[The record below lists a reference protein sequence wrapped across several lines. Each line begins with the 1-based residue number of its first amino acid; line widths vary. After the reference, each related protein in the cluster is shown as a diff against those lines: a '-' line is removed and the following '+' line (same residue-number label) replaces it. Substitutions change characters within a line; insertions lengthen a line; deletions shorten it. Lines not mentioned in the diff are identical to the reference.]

1 MRWELTN
8 TVAGRAMKLAQTA
21 KGVQSSDLKDKV
33 ASDVGKVL
41 RKLVNQGYMTCIDE
55 SRRPYVYTATKE
67 QADKWVADHTKQPKA
82 MTIKPPKQRV
92 QPVLSQPK
100 PRPASKP
107 KDERKTVYPVDADG
121 NPLWKHTICPGFTG
135 DPHKTNTHTGAY

>member
-8 TVAGRAMKLAQTA
+8 TVAGRSMKLAQTA
-21 KGVQSSDLKDKV
+21 KGVQSSDLKGKA

-55 SRRPYVYTATKE
+55 SRRPYVYTATKA

-100 PRPASKP
+100 PRPISKP
-107 KDERKTVYPVDADG
+107 KEAIEPYYPVDADG
-121 NPLWKHTICPGFTG
+121 NPLYKVTIAKPFPQPTR
-135 DPHKTNTHTGAY
+135 TNTHTGAY

>member
-21 KGVQSSDLKDKV
+21 KGVQSSDLKDKA

-100 PRPASKP
+100 PRPISKP
-107 KDERKTVYPVDADG
+107 KEAIEPYYPVDADG
-121 NPLWKHTICPGFTG
+121 NPLYKVTIAKPFPQPTR
-135 DPHKTNTHTGAY
+135 TNTHTGAY

>member
-8 TVAGRAMKLAQTA
+8 TVAGRAMKLAQTDN
-21 KGVQSSDLKDKV
+21 GMQSSDLKDKA

-55 SRRPYVYTATKE
+55 SRRPYVYKATKE
-67 QADKWVADHTKQPKA
+67 QADKWVADHTKPPKA

-100 PRPASKP
+100 PRPISKP
-107 KDERKTVYPVDADG
+107 KEAIEPHYPVDADG
-121 NPLWKHTICPGFTG
+121 NPLYKVTIAKPFPQPTR
-135 DPHKTNTHTGAY
+135 TNTHTGAY